1 MIVETVFA
9 LLLIADNKIIE
20 HRIQD
25 NLSQCLKGKRY
36 AMRDKKSGDRVQY
49 QCIKSKAN
57 IEIYMGE
64 KKNNFINIRMIEK
77 LMTLLVGILL
87 ALAGWTLTRTF
98 DLSTNQAVQL
108 DKVSKL
114 ERQVEKLEDQMD
126 RMMNMDKEIM
136 DQHEKL
142 FKKLENSN
150 TGYSYN

>member
-1 MIVETVFA
+1 MIIETVFA

-64 KKNNFINIRMIEK
+64 KKITS
-77 LMTLLVGILL
+77 LIL
-87 ALAGWTLTRTF
+87 
-98 DLSTNQAVQL
+98 
-108 DKVSKL
+108 
-114 ERQVEKLEDQMD
+114 E
-126 RMMNMDKEIM
+126 
-136 DQHEKL
+136 
-142 FKKLENSN
+142 
-150 TGYSYN
+150 

>member
-9 LLLIADNKIIE
+9 LLLISDNKIIE

-64 KKNNFINIRMIEK
+64 KKITS
-77 LMTLLVGILL
+77 LIL
-87 ALAGWTLTRTF
+87 
-98 DLSTNQAVQL
+98 
-108 DKVSKL
+108 
-114 ERQVEKLEDQMD
+114 E
-126 RMMNMDKEIM
+126 
-136 DQHEKL
+136 
-142 FKKLENSN
+142 
-150 TGYSYN
+150 